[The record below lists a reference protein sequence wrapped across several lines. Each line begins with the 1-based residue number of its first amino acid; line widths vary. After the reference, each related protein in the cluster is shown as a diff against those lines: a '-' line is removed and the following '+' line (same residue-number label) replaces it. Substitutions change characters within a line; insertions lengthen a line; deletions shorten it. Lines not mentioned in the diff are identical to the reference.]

1 MTITLAENL
10 KKLRLAR
17 DLTQEELAQFL
28 GVTSQAVSKWERRE
42 GYPDITMLPVIA
54 NYFEVTVDDL
64 LGNDILAKEE
74 KIRGYIEEYNRLHA
88 ERKIEEE
95 AALAERAYREYPYD
109 WRIAEI
115 YIISRTRGFTRIP
128 DSDTLAELRRL
139 CGLIMEKCTDPIVR
153 KRAIYSMIFAE
164 DDGHVEQWFAQAPDN
179 ADYLESE
186 RREERYIDR
195 EQWELYYPQKQENM
209 RDIFGSLFEK
219 MGYYNDPCTQ
229 EWKAEVR
236 KRRIALIEVL
246 FTGTDRLLYQMYRG
260 AWIEYAM
267 ALDECGQIDETIC
280 ALSRA
285 ADLWEEQYRF
295 AESLNVPHDAKV
307 HLSDPMW
314 DKLAY
319 PAYPRKFHT
328 RFVDSLAQRPEYAEN
343 LDFRNLMA
351 RIEPLR

>member
-10 KKLRLAR
+10 KKLRLTR

-64 LGNDILAKEE
+64 LGNDIHSKED
-74 KIRGYIEEYNRLHA
+74 KITEYLNEYNRLHH
-88 ERKIEEE
+88 ENKPEEE
-95 AALAERAYREYPYD
+95 AALAEKAYREYPYD
-109 WRIAEI
+109 WRIVEI
-115 YIISRTRGFTRIP
+115 YIISRTYGFTKLP
-128 DSDTLAELRRL
+128 DSTVLEELRRL
-139 CGLIMEKCTDPIVR
+139 CSLVMEKCPDAIVR
-153 KRAIYSMIFAE
+153 KRAVYTMIFAE
-164 DDGHVEQWFAQAPDN
+164 DDDHVEDWLAQAPDN

-186 RREERYIDR
+186 RREERYINR
-195 EQWELYYPQKQENM
+195 EQWDLYVRQKQDNM

-219 MGYYNDPCTQ
+219 MGYYNDPSTP

-236 KRRIALIEVL
+236 KRRIELIEVL
-246 FTGTDRLLYQMYRG
+246 FKGTDRLLYQMYRG

-267 ALDECGQIDETIC
+267 ALDECGRTDETIK
-280 ALSRA
+280 ALNRA
-285 ADLWEEQYRF
+285 VDLWKEQYRF
-295 AESLNVPHDAKV
+295 AENLNVSQDAKV

-314 DKLAY
+314 DKLEY

-328 RFVDSLAQRPEYAEN
+328 RFADRLAERPEYAEN
-343 LDFRNLMA
+343 EEFQKLMT
-351 RIEPLR
+351 RIEMLR